1 MAERNEDRLAESRM
15 DAANLY
21 REDIITDRKIGTIR
35 VMVPIKSDGSPDA
48 ARKTLYTGDAQLMTS
63 VGALPLSFE
72 IEGGSLQEAVA
83 NYGAAAKR
91 AFEQAMKELEEMRR
105 QAASSIVVPK
115 AGAGFGPG
123 GMPGGGIPGGG
134 KIQIP

>member
-1 MAERNEDRLAESRM
+1 MAERNEDRFAEAKM

-21 REDIITDRKIGTIR
+21 REDIITDRRIGTIR
-35 VMVPIKSDGSPDA
+35 VMAPIKSDGSPDT

-72 IEGGSLQEAVA
+72 IEASSLEDAVA
-83 NYGAAAKR
+83 KYGPAAKR

-105 QAASSIVVPK
+105 HAASSIVVPK
-115 AGAGFGPG
+115 GGAGFGPG
-123 GMPGGGIPGGG
+123 GMPGGIAGGG